1 MKRLPRDKKDSNSP
15 REFSLVR
22 NPTEVIVRQ
31 PRDRSEDRAIGGCEI
46 ISEHYWTPRYIG
58 CTKSS
63 EEEEGAFV
71 SRASQL
77 IPHLNSAKC
86 ELDGEINA
94 PGSTRARWV
103 SRSRTHRSGALISP
117 SETAFA
123 KIRAT
128 GHVRTRPLIE
138 RLTAFVSRDPRF
150 RMQRVAVAWNAKEGE

>member
-1 MKRLPRDKKDSNSP
+1 M
-15 REFSLVR
+15 
-22 NPTEVIVRQ
+22 
-31 PRDRSEDRAIGGCEI
+31 
-46 ISEHYWTPRYIG
+46 
-58 CTKSS
+58 SS

-71 SRASQL
+71 SRAFQL

-86 ELDGEINA
+86 ELDGEIKA

-103 SRSRTHRSGALISP
+103 SRSRTHRSGASISP
-117 SETAFA
+117 SETAFAFA

-150 RMQRVAVAWNAKEGE
+150 RMQRVWRGMRRRGSKFREKGSLRDCSRIKRKEKRTCGSRARISSIALSLRSCVTIS